1 MYEYNYEENKSM
13 KKIYF
18 SEEIVNYLDKLD
30 EAVFFNNICYWVETN
45 RYNEINKKDGK
56 YWTYNSDN
64 SLKKMFP
71 YFSISAI
78 RRMRR
83 NLLKAG
89 LIEIGNYN
97 KWKQDKTTW
106 YTYTDKAETIVHEMY
121 FNDLGISRF
130 ER

>member
-18 SEEIVNYLDKLD
+18 SEEIANYLGKLD

-56 YWTYNSDN
+56 YWTYNSDT

-106 YTYTDKAETIVHEMY
+106 YTYTDKAKTIVHEMY